1 MTFWGLFFS
10 DQLIYGA
17 KPSCNQLVAGE
28 QRGVLSAVVPS
39 SGRFI
44 GGDTKFGR
52 VLVGNWANVGWRWGV
67 SSEAI
72 SGPATFSGIRP
83 GTAGPRTF
91 RIMHSG
97 TRRKRRRGKGLTAK
111 GWKPGRP
118 GVWYGGTS
126 RRGTITAEQ
135 FAWERRSAGLSREDA
150 ADLLGVGLRTIGT
163 WETGEAS
170 PSYAAFKLLR
180 VFRHGEF
187 IDPAWSGYRLLRGV
201 LVTPEGR
208 ELRPTDMGWM
218 SLLFAR
224 ARLAREIAKERDAL
238 REQLANI
245 PPQSEDGEGR
255 QRSVSDGADPTPLAR
270 QDGIPV
276 GSRASSLPDPS
287 GQQRGSQDRRTVGK
301 PRAGAA
307 GQATDASIGLSGFAK
322 RPARGLS
329 LTLPERP
336 EFGATAAKKPQKQ
349 PSRANPSGG
358 VA

>member
-1 MTFWGLFFS
+1 
-10 DQLIYGA
+10 
-17 KPSCNQLVAGE
+17 
-28 QRGVLSAVVPS
+28 
-39 SGRFI
+39 
-44 GGDTKFGR
+44 
-52 VLVGNWANVGWRWGV
+52 
-67 SSEAI
+67 
-72 SGPATFSGIRP
+72 
-83 GTAGPRTF
+83 
-91 RIMHSG
+91 MHSG

-336 EFGATAAKKPQKQ
+336 EFGATAAKKPQKM

-358 VA
+358 AA